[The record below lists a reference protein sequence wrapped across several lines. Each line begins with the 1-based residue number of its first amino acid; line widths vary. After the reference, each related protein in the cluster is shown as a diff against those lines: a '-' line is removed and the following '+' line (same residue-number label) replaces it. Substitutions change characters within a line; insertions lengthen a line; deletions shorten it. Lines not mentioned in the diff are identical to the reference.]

1 MENWDE
7 MLLST
12 GKLDSILRL
21 ISAILLSLWLLLV
34 GMRFQAEYPREMIEL
49 SGQPWWRLL
58 MVVAAISAAYW
69 CPRVGVLMGLSVVL
83 YLADLRALVQL

>member
-1 MENWDE
+1 MDYWDE
-7 MLLST
+7 MLAST
-12 GKLDSILRL
+12 GKIDSTLRL
-21 ISAILLSLWLLLV
+21 IASMLLVLWLLLV

-58 MVVAAISAAYW
+58 MVVAAIAAAYW
-69 CPRVGVLMGLSVVL
+69 CPRVGILMGLSVVL

>member
-1 MENWDE
+1 MDVWDE
-7 MLLST
+7 MLVST
-12 GKLDSILRL
+12 GKLDSVLR
-21 ISAILLSLWLLLV
+21 IVAAVLLTLWLLLI

-58 MVVAAISAAYW
+58 MVVAAMAAAYW
-69 CPRVGVLMGLSVVL
+69 CPRVGVLMAMAVVL